1 MGGAYTYVP
10 PPDIFVDAPDEPG
23 PNTRLDTTMT
33 GEYKL
38 VRRDVAIED
47 IPVTRLDAIGGSYAP
62 P

>member
-10 PPDIFVDAPDEPG
+10 PPTIFVDAPDEPG